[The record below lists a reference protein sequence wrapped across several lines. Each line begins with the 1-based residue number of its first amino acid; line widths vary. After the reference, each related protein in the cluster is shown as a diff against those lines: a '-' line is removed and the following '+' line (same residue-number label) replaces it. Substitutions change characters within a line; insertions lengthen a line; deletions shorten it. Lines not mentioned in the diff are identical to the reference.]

1 MSPLYVYRCTNK
13 KCEHEQEVIRPIAEI
28 YEETFCEECGQS
40 MINVIAKPAKMVR
53 GSGGWSS
60 PA

>member
-1 MSPLYVYRCTNK
+1 MPIFIYRCRNE
-13 KCEHEQEVIRPIAEI
+13 KCKHEQEVIRPISEI
-28 YEETFCEECGQS
+28 YEETFCEKCGAS
-40 MINVIAKPAKMVR
+40 MVNVIARPAKMVR

>member
-1 MSPLYVYRCTNK
+1 MSPIFIYSCP
-13 KCEHEQEVIRPIAEI
+13 KCEKTFELIRRIAQADDPAFCDCGEQCKQEV
-28 YEETFCEECGQS
+28 
-40 MINVIAKPAKMVR
+40 AKPAKMVR